1 MKTIDIS
8 PIKTIVIGL
17 IGTIVKLD
25 EIGTYKLDK
34 LVVNPWAS
42 INYRCITMKMASDGV
57 VTISHP

>member
-1 MKTIDIS
+1 METKDIS

-34 LVVNPWAS
+34 LVINP
-42 INYRCITMKMASDGV
+42 
-57 VTISHP
+57 